1 MKKKVLIITTLFS
14 AMLTYAQEPKTDGA
28 HCVKCAC
35 DEEVLN
41 KKGHEILP
49 VKGDIALG
57 FNTIP
62 VLDMFLGTLNRAT
75 PFAGS
80 SNVVSYVQ
88 ASNNQIVGKYYLDAK
103 TAIRGRVGFNTLSGS
118 MVSQVQDA
126 AVMFEATKGTQDDI
140 NAASLIRVDDKLKFS
155 KNNVLITVGYEKRRG
170 YRRLQGFYGGEI
182 GFGTNGSKQSVE
194 YGNKFSDQYPV
205 QFTNNFNSFGVTTV
219 NPIAAGRTVRN
230 LESKNRGGIRFGVR
244 GFIGIEYFIFSKIS
258 IGAEYGWGYSLT
270 TRRGQTSTQE
280 VYNNGQKGPEV
291 LIEEVDVDSSEKLKG
306 FSVDNNNGSIFSM
319 NNTLGGNTALS
330 GGAGALT
337 LIFHF

>member
-1 MKKKVLIITTLFS
+1 MKKRVLIVTTLLFS
-14 AMLTYAQEPKTDGA
+14 MLTQAQEA
-28 HCVKCAC
+28 ASS
-35 DEEVLN
+35 EEVLKN
-41 KKGHEILP
+41 KKGFEILP
-49 VKGDIALG
+49 KKGDIGIG

-62 VLDMFLGTLNRAT
+62 ILDMFLGTLNRAT

-88 ASNNQIVGKYYLDAK
+88 ASNNQIVGKYFLDAK
-103 TAIRGRVGFNTLSGS
+103 TAIRVRIGVNTLSGS
-118 MVSQVQDA
+118 MTNQVQDA
-126 AVMFEATKGTQDDI
+126 EVMYNATLGTQDDI

-155 KNNVLITVGYEKRRG
+155 KNNTLITVGYEKRRG
-170 YRRLQGFYGGEI
+170 YRRLQGVYGGEI

-194 YGNKFSDQYPV
+194 YGNKFSDKYPV
-205 QFTNNFNSFGVTTV
+205 QYTNNFNAFTV
-219 NPIAAGRTVRN
+219 ATENPTGAGRTAVRT
-230 LESKNRGGIRFGVR
+230 LEQKNRGGIRFGVR

-258 IGAEYGWGYSLT
+258 IGAEYGWSYSLT
-270 TRRGQTSTQE
+270 TRRGQKSTQE

-291 LIEEVDVDSSEKLKG
+291 LIEDVNTDSSEKLKG

-337 LIFHF
+337 IIFHF